1 MRALME
7 IQQNAGE
14 GELKEMAQKKEEKV
28 KKLKI
33 RKEEL
38 QYPNNRREREDQRK
52 QKARIRKERGE
63 TDRHEVPD

>member
-1 MRALME
+1 MEIKMRALME

-38 QYPNNRREREDQRK
+38 QYPNNRRERGPEKTESENR
-52 QKARIRKERGE
+52 ERE
-63 TDRHEVPD
+63 RRN

>member
-1 MRALME
+1 ME

-38 QYPNNRREREDQRK
+38 QYPNRKEREDQRK
-52 QKARIRKERGE
+52 QKARIGKERGE